1 MRGKKIAALLAAM
14 ALFGAAPVASAR
26 HMAEEYVDRVQRER
40 QERLQEEARMR
51 RVQEQAEARRR
62 AQEAR
67 QLHDDED
74 EEDTEAYDE
83 EIDEEDARDDA
94 HAAEEAARQAS
105 AAEKIEERRQ
115 EDNFRKEEALSKE
128 EARRRKEERREAEK
142 LEKKRAKE
150 EAALEK
156 ERRKAEEKERRRAE
170 KEEREREKQAAKEK
184 ERAEKEAR
192 RAAEAEEAS
201 KEAANTGEGI
211 LEKYLRRAREKVQ
224 GSVPASASTEARL
237 HIAKEQP
244 IKRLEV
250 ETVDTGG
257 TLLFSDSPEYVKEPG
272 ILYTDVVKGD
282 ARVFY
287 YHLNDTKKPYKV
299 AVVLESVGGQY
310 AVVRVTR
317 RAVAAPSENYFEVG
331 KGLQE
336 AYFADNQATEK
347 MYIGP
352 DDRRLLLEEMDKT
365 IVKPGELVS
374 GMVDF
379 SVTAPVRVSV
389 LFYPTGKDPLK
400 YVVEADVLPADEHRL
415 RGTFVGMDRILR
427 LKHSYRPDD
436 DGLACIILADG
447 ERDAYREGVDATDG
461 SLATNSGNYG
471 MLYRLELPVRGKTRF
486 LMSPMGGLYAGVVRA
501 ESERSGSQLISV
513 PSRSFFFGESTVH
526 PPFTKEGMSTLLTT
540 ADIADL
546 GVFPAKP
553 RTFFD
558 FSPPGASNLPVML
571 ILAPENTKLTEEPEK
586 TP

>member
-51 RVQEQAEARRR
+51 RMQEQAESRRR

-67 QLHDDED
+67 KPYDD
-74 EEDTEAYDE
+74 EEDDDTEEYDDA
-83 EIDEEDARDDA
+83 IDEEEVRADARE
-94 HAAEEAARQAS
+94 AEEAARQA
-105 AAEKIEERRQ
+105 AAAKEIEERRQ
-115 EDNFRKEEALSKE
+115 EEDFRIEEALSKE
-128 EARRRKEERREAEK
+128 EIRRQEEERRQAEK

-150 EAALEK
+150 EAAREK
-156 ERRKAEEKERRRAE
+156 ERRKAEEKERRKAE

-184 ERAEKEAR
+184 ERAEKEER
-192 RAAEAEEAS
+192 RAAEAAAEP
-201 KEAANTGEGI
+201 KEVANTGEGI

-224 GSVPASASTEARL
+224 GSVLASASTQSRL

-250 ETVDTGG
+250 EKVDTGG
-257 TLLFSDSPEYVKEPG
+257 TLLFSDSPEYVKAPG

-299 AVVLESVGGQY
+299 AVVLESVDGQY

-317 RAVAAPSENYFEVG
+317 RAVAAPNENYFEVG

-336 AYFADNQATEK
+336 AYFADNQSTEK

-352 DDRRLLLEEMDKT
+352 DDRRLLLDEMDKT
-365 IVKPGELVS
+365 IVKPGELIS

-379 SVTAPVRVSV
+379 SASAPVRASV
-389 LFYPTGKDPLK
+389 LFYPPGKDPLK
-400 YVVEADVLPADEHRL
+400 YVAEADVLPADEHRL
-415 RGTFVGMDRILR
+415 RGTFVGMDRIIR

-436 DGLACIILADG
+436 ELACIVLADG
-447 ERDAYREGVDATDG
+447 EHDPYREGVDATDG
-461 SLATNSGNYG
+461 SLATNYGNYG
-471 MLYRLELPVRGKTRF
+471 VLYRLELPVRGKTRF
-486 LMSPMGGLYAGVVRA
+486 LMSPMGGVYAGAVRV
-501 ESERSGSQLISV
+501 ESGKNGARILQV
-513 PSRSFFFGESTVH
+513 PSGGLFFGEHTVH
-526 PPFTKEGMSTLLTT
+526 PPFAKDGTTTLTT
-540 ADIADL
+540 AADLADL
-546 GVFPAKP
+546 GVYPAKP
-553 RTFFD
+553 RAFFE
-558 FSPPGASNLPVML
+558 FSPPGASNLPIMM
-571 ILAPENTKLTEEPEK
+571 IFAPEGTKLSEE
-586 TP
+586 TGTTS